1 MSAKRI
7 DGSYTIVGRAGRF
20 VHALKGMLHAHS
32 PPDEEVVVK
41 ETDNLA
47 KREGF
52 PRGGGEHIMFY
63 SGEGG
68 GWKSRKRVVSQRQR
82 LST

>member
-1 MSAKRI
+1 
-7 DGSYTIVGRAGRF
+7 

-41 ETDNLA
+41 ETDNLG

-63 SGEGG
+63 RGEGG
-68 GWKSRKRVVSQRQR
+68 GWKSRKGLFPRGRGRAHDAWQRGR
-82 LST
+82 G